1 MSKKKIERTELNSY
15 KILKE
20 ELEQTQ
26 RYIYDEIRYR
36 ERDGKDTSELR
47 EQLEELED
55 EIDYYTDLISEL
67 ED

>member
-1 MSKKKIERTELNSY
+1 MRKTELDSY
-15 KILKE
+15 KSLKE
-20 ELEQTQ
+20 KLEQTQ

-36 ERDGKDTSELR
+36 ERDGEDTNELR
-47 EQLEELED
+47 EQLEEIED

>member
-1 MSKKKIERTELNSY
+1 MRKTELDSY
-15 KILKE
+15 KSLKE
-20 ELEQTQ
+20 KLEQTQ

-36 ERDGKDTSELR
+36 ERDGEDTNELR
-47 EQLEELED
+47 EQLEEIEH

>member
-1 MSKKKIERTELNSY
+1 MRKTELNSY
-15 KILKE
+15 KSIKE

-36 ERDGKDTSELR
+36 ERDGEDTSELR
-47 EQLEELED
+47 EQLEEIED
-55 EIDYYTDLISEL
+55 EIDYYTDLIREL

>member
-1 MSKKKIERTELNSY
+1 MRKTELNSY
-15 KILKE
+15 KRLKE

-36 ERDGKDTSELR
+36 ERDGEDTSELR
-47 EQLEELED
+47 EQLEEIED

>member
-1 MSKKKIERTELNSY
+1 MRKTELNSY
-15 KILKE
+15 KRLKE

-26 RYIYDEIRYR
+26 RYINDEIRYR
-36 ERDGKDTSELR
+36 ERDGEDTSELR
-47 EQLEELED
+47 EQLEEIED

>member
-1 MSKKKIERTELNSY
+1 MRKTELNSY
-15 KILKE
+15 KRLKE

-36 ERDGKDTSELR
+36 ERDGEDTSELR

>member
-1 MSKKKIERTELNSY
+1 MRKTELNSY
-15 KILKE
+15 KSLKE

-36 ERDGKDTSELR
+36 ERDGEDTRELR

-55 EIDYYTDLISEL
+55 EMDYYTDLISEL

>member
-1 MSKKKIERTELNSY
+1 MKKTELNSY
-15 KILKE
+15 KSLKE

-36 ERDGKDTSELR
+36 ERDGEDTRELR

-55 EIDYYTDLISEL
+55 EMDYYTDLISEL

>member
-1 MSKKKIERTELNSY
+1 MRKTELNSY
-15 KILKE
+15 KSLKE

-36 ERDGKDTSELR
+36 ERDGEDTSELR
-47 EQLEELED
+47 EQLEEIED

>member
-1 MSKKKIERTELNSY
+1 MRKTELNSY
-15 KILKE
+15 KSLKE

-36 ERDGKDTSELR
+36 ERDGEDTVELR

>member
-1 MSKKKIERTELNSY
+1 MRKTELNSY
-15 KILKE
+15 KRLKE

-26 RYIYDEIRYR
+26 RYINDEIRYR
-36 ERDGKDTSELR
+36 ERDGEDTSELR

>member
-1 MSKKKIERTELNSY
+1 MRKTELNSY
-15 KILKE
+15 KSLKE
-20 ELEQTQ
+20 KLEQTQ

-36 ERDGKDTSELR
+36 ERDGEDTSELR
-47 EQLEELED
+47 EQLEEIED

>member
-1 MSKKKIERTELNSY
+1 MRKTELNSY
-15 KILKE
+15 KSLKE

-36 ERDGKDTSELR
+36 ERDGEDTSELR
-47 EQLEELED
+47 EQIEEIED